1 MARTWMGI
9 AGAGAVA
16 AVAAGAFLAGAA
28 WENSPEPVTE
38 SARPPAES
46 AYPQTR
52 AEAVEAWTAELKKA
66 GEELPHN
73 WEVLTTEEIKG
84 RYVSQRVANAP
95 EAEDIDPGM
104 DRRVGD

>member
-28 WENSPEPVTE
+28 WEDSPQTVTE

-66 GEELPHN
+66 GEELPEN
-73 WEVLTTEEIKG
+73 WEVLTTEEIKV

-104 DRRVGD
+104 ARPADD